1 MADKLILLVEDDP
14 DDEELTMRALRKAN
28 VANEIAIARDGQE
41 ALDFV
46 FCEGPYADR
55 PPLLPIAI
63 LLDLK
68 LPKLDGVDFLRRLRG
83 DERTKHIPVV
93 MLTSSGEQED
103 MERAYAAGANSY
115 IRKPVD
121 FADFADAVARLAV
134 YWGTLNSDLTD
145 RR

>member
-1 MADKLILLVEDDP
+1 MVDKLILLVEDDP
-14 DDEELTMRALRKAN
+14 DDEELTLRALRKAD
-28 VANEIAIARDGQE
+28 VANEIAVARDGQE
-41 ALDFV
+41 ALDFIY
-46 FCEGPYADR
+46 CEGEYADR

-63 LLDLK
+63 LLDVK
-68 LPKLDGVDFLRRLRG
+68 LPKLDGIDLVKRLRS

-134 YWGTLNSDLTD
+134 YWGSLNSDPAD

>member
-1 MADKLILLVEDDP
+1 MAERLILLVEDDP
-14 DDEELTMRALRKAN
+14 DDEELTLRALRKAD
-28 VANEIAIARDGQE
+28 VANEIEVCRDGQD
-41 ALDFV
+41 ALDFI
-46 FCEGPYADR
+46 FCKGEYSTR
-55 PPLLPIAI
+55 PPVLPIAI

-68 LPKLDGVDFLRRLRG
+68 LPKLDGVELLKRLR
-83 DERTKHIPVV
+83 DDDRTKHIPVV

-134 YWGTLNSDLTD
+134 YWGSMNADVSD

>member
-14 DDEELTMRALRKAN
+14 DDEELTMRALRRAN

-46 FCEGPYADR
+46 FCEGEYADR

-68 LPKLDGVDFLRRLRG
+68 LPKLDGVDFLRRLRAN
-83 DERTKHIPVV
+83 ERTKHIPVV

-121 FADFADAVARLAV
+121 FADFAVAVARLAV
-134 YWGTLNSDLTD
+134 
-145 RR
+145 

>member
-46 FCEGPYADR
+46 FCEGAYAER

-83 DERTKHIPVV
+83 NERTKQNGPLSPHRIWHPKI
-93 MLTSSGEQED
+93 T
-103 MERAYAAGANSY
+103 
-115 IRKPVD
+115 
-121 FADFADAVARLAV
+121 
-134 YWGTLNSDLTD
+134 
-145 RR
+145 

>member
-14 DDEELTMRALRKAN
+14 DDEELTMRALRKAD
-28 VANEIAIARDGQE
+28 VANEIAICRDGQE
-41 ALDFV
+41 ALDFI
-46 FCEGPYADR
+46 FCEGEYKER
-55 PPLLPIAI
+55 PAVLPIAI

-68 LPKLDGVDFLRRLRG
+68 LPKLDGVDLLKRLRG
-83 DERTKHIPVV
+83 DDRTKHIPVV

-121 FADFADAVARLAV
+121 FAEFADAVARLAV
-134 YWGTLNSDLTD
+134 YWGSMNADVTD

>member
-1 MADKLILLVEDDP
+1 MAEKLILLVEDDP
-14 DDEELTMRALRKAN
+14 DDEELTMRALRKAD
-28 VANEIAIARDGQE
+28 VANEIAICRDGQE
-41 ALDFV
+41 ALEFIL
-46 FCEGPYADR
+46 CEGAYSNR
-55 PPLLPIAI
+55 PPVLPSAI

-68 LPKLDGVDFLRRLRG
+68 LPKLNGVDLLKRLRA
-83 DERTKHIPVV
+83 DTRTQHIPVV

-134 YWGTLNSDLTD
+134 YWGSLNADLTD

>member
-1 MADKLILLVEDDP
+1 MAEKLILLVEDDP
-14 DDEELTMRALRKAN
+14 DDEELTMRALRKAD
-28 VANEIAIARDGQE
+28 VTNEIAICRDGQE
-41 ALDFV
+41 ALEFIL
-46 FCEGPYADR
+46 CEGAYTSR
-55 PPLLPIAI
+55 PPVLPSAI

-68 LPKLDGVDFLRRLRG
+68 LPKLNGVDLLKRLRA
-83 DERTKHIPVV
+83 DTRTQHIPVV

-134 YWGTLNSDLTD
+134 YWGSLNADLTD